1 MKGRNVNKTFCSSTI
16 PLTDMQMPL
25 VEKAI
30 RSYVKVGGDKAYLRE
45 VKYLIPNTSIG
56 EALETIGTPIDLDKD
71 FLEQE

>member
-1 MKGRNVNKTFCSSTI
+1 
-16 PLTDMQMPL
+16 MQMPL